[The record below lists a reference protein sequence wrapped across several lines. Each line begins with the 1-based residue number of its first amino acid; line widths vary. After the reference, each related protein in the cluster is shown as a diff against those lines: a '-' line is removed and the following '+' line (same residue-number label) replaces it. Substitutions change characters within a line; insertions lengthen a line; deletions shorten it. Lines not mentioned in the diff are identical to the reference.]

1 MPAINTMLQRITLV
15 LIQVMQIRRKVLNY
29 PEKFSMFIENHYQQS
44 GLHYTVKKLRKE
56 TEDIQE
62 LYKEVVI
69 IDMQQGSEH
78 F

>member
-1 MPAINTMLQRITLV
+1 MLQHITIV
-15 LIQVMQIRRKVLNY
+15 LIQVMQITRKVLNC
-29 PEKFSMFIENHYQQS
+29 PAKFSMFIWYYYQQS

-56 TEDIQE
+56 TEDI
-62 LYKEVVI
+62 VI